1 MPPEW
6 IGKVD
11 KLTTRWI
18 DSIIGDGD
26 YDSVLIPGDLTGVDS

>member
-18 DSIIGDGD
+18 EDMVGSGD
-26 YDSVLIPGDLTGVDS
+26 YDTLTIPGDLTGVDA

>member
-1 MPPEW
+1 ME
-6 IGKVD
+6 D

-26 YDSVLIPGDLTGVDS
+26 YDTLTIPGDLAGVDA